1 MIDYF
6 KTSSDKLITAL
17 IEHIELTSFSLLF
30 ALLFASVITVILLF
44 YPKIRLA
51 SVYVLSL

>member
-17 IEHIELTSFSLLF
+17 IEHIELTSFSALF

-44 YPKIRLA
+44 YPK
-51 SVYVLSL
+51 